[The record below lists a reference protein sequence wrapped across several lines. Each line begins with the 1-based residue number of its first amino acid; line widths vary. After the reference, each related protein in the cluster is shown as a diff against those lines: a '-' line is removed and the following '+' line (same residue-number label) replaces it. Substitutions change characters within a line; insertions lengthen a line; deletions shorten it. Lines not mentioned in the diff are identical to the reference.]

1 MKTGIAALLL
11 LPMLLLIGSGCS
23 DGLPEDQAIDYQDDV
38 KPLIEDVDPTN
49 LVRGSCNMIST
60 GSHCE
65 DYIGSIWTEQAMRLQ
80 CEGVGTFS
88 LGTCPYSENGGCRST
103 AGTVSDNVL
112 WSYPYGG
119 EPITGE
125 NVRYEAIACNAI
137 PGVEWITPEDL
148 LPGAVRP
155 VTTE

>member
-11 LPMLLLIGSGCS
+11 LPALLLIGGGCTE
-23 DGLPEDQAIDYQDDV
+23 DLPEDQAIDYQEDV
-38 KPLIEDVDPTN
+38 QPLIEEINPSN
-49 LVRGSCNMIST
+49 LVRGSCNMIAT
-60 GSHCE
+60 GSHCQ

-88 LGTCPYSENGGCRST
+88 LGTCPYSENGGCRAT
-103 AGTVSDNVL
+103 AGTITDNVL

-125 NVRYEAIACNAI
+125 NVRYEAMACNAI
-137 PGVEWITPEDL
+137 EGVQWITPEDL
-148 LPGAVRP
+148 LPQQ
-155 VTTE
+155 